1 MQVLGK
7 LSESTKI
14 TLVQIPE
21 HQEIPSNE
29 ETDRLTKEGATVV
42 PPNQFTAVPFNVGK
56 KKLIKKLLELK
67 HQARWTACTNCR
79 QSKMLMRY
87 PLLTSFYL

>member
-21 HQEIPSNE
+21 RQEIPSNE

-42 PPNQFTAVPFNVGK
+42 PPHQFTAVPFSVSKKTHEKAVG
-56 KKLIKKLLELK
+56 IEASG
-67 HQARWTACTNCR
+67 QVDCV
-79 QSKMLMRY
+79 Y
-87 PLLTSFYL
+87 